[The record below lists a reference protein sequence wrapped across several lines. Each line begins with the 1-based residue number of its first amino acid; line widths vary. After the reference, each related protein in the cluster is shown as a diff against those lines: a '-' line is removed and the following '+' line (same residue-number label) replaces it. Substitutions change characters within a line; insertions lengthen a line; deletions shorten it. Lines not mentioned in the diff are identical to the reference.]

1 MEEQLFNVCDAEN
14 YSKTYDTSSTK
25 EVSQKIITLL
35 FNFIE
40 YINEQQ
46 NVDYFKNYDKFIIN
60 RGFKTI
66 SHCFEIL
73 LLYTKNINLALF
85 NSKKAYIY
93 YVEFI
98 GQIGYN
104 NHSFL
109 KLNSIDAML
118 FVYKK
123 TIFEID
129 SLIKKN
135 YIENP
140 TEKKHFNFLSTNINL
155 FILLFNVVI
164 KDKTQNDHVI
174 ENKTV
179 VNEEEQNKTYKKL
192 NDLLKNCC
200 KIISNIYKVDDTIDN
215 NNKNIE
221 NIYYFIEYLEKN
233 YIISSDFLLNIIG
246 IFIKKI
252 NKNKIT
258 RTRIHNKMMNN
269 FNIQKY
275 INELSHIKLINYIFS
290 N

>member
-1 MEEQLFNVCDAEN
+1 M
-14 YSKTYDTSSTK
+14 
-25 EVSQKIITLL
+25 
-35 FNFIE
+35 
-40 YINEQQ
+40 
-46 NVDYFKNYDKFIIN
+46 
-60 RGFKTI
+60 
-66 SHCFEIL
+66 
-73 LLYTKNINLALF
+73 
-85 NSKKAYIY
+85 
-93 YVEFI
+93 
-98 GQIGYN
+98 
-104 NHSFL
+104 
-109 KLNSIDAML
+109 
-118 FVYKK
+118 
-123 TIFEID
+123 
-129 SLIKKN
+129 
-135 YIENP
+135 
-140 TEKKHFNFLSTNINL
+140 NL